1 MARIIFII
9 VGLFIALIC
18 LGMSYMAWSAGDNS
32 GIWLFAAFALLFGTP
47 AITSLINLIRKK
59 EPQQAEPVGVRFV
72 PHWQLMAMIGI
83 ALLAI
88 LIAIFISIG
97 R

>member
-1 MARIIFII
+1 MARIIFTI
-9 VGLFIALIC
+9 VAFVIALAC
-18 LGMSYMAWSAGDNS
+18 LGMVYLALSAGDAE
-32 GIWLFAAFALLFGTP
+32 GMWLFAAFAFLFGAP
-47 AITSLINLIRKK
+47 AVASLINIVRKK
-59 EPQQAEPVGVRFV
+59 TVDQASPAGVRFV

-88 LIAIFISIG
+88 IAMILFSL